1 MAPVI
6 QFKNVS
12 KLFYLGSKR
21 AYLRYLLPNSFQS
34 YKNLKNGGKDDE
46 LWALKNFSF
55 EVESGEAVGL
65 IGPNGAGKTTTLSIL
80 AGITKPTIGD
90 VRVQGRV
97 GALIQLGAGF
107 HPELTGRENIYLNG
121 VIMGLSTRKINEIV
135 DEIIHFSELEKF
147 IDTPIKR
154 YSSGMHVRLGFSVA
168 VHINPDILLIDEVL
182 AVGDA
187 SFKTKCYSM
196 VRKLRQSGVTVIL
209 VSHDLS
215 QIRNLCDRAMF
226 LQNQLVMSGDVDDVI
241 QHYYEA
247 VSLKN
252 SEMVP
257 SQGGKEPEETD
268 GISNAPV
275 HISNVE
281 FLNQR
286 GEINDQFNTGDTLR
300 LRISYHADE
309 LIEKPAFGIS
319 IYSAEGV
326 RLIGVNTR
334 LDNYEVQSI
343 EGDGSIEFIIYDLQ
357 LLHGTYIVSIT
368 LHDQYMGAYDR
379 KLMAYKFYIAK
390 SPVASGVIF
399 PEHEWKISETI
410 RSVLRQ

>member
-1 MAPVI
+1 
-6 QFKNVS
+6 
-12 KLFYLGSKR
+12 
-21 AYLRYLLPNSFQS
+21 
-34 YKNLKNGGKDDE
+34 
-46 LWALKNFSF
+46 
-55 EVESGEAVGL
+55 
-65 IGPNGAGKTTTLSIL
+65 
-80 AGITKPTIGD
+80 
-90 VRVQGRV
+90 
-97 GALIQLGAGF
+97 
-107 HPELTGRENIYLNG
+107 
-121 VIMGLSTRKINEIV
+121 
-135 DEIIHFSELEKF
+135 
-147 IDTPIKR
+147 
-154 YSSGMHVRLGFSVA
+154 MHVRLGFSVA

-187 SFKTKCYSM
+187 SFKAKCYSM

-226 LQNQLVMSGDVDDVI
+226 LQNQLVMSGNVDDVI

-252 SEMVP
+252 SDMVP
-257 SQGGKEPEETD
+257 SQGGKETD
-268 GISNAPV
+268 EISNAPV
-275 HISNVE
+275 RISNVE

-286 GEINDQFNTGDTLR
+286 GEPNDQFNTGDTLR

-319 IYSAEGV
+319 VYSAEGV

-334 LDNYEVQSI
+334 LDNYEVHSI

-357 LLHGTYIVSIT
+357 LLHGTYFVSIT
-368 LHDQYMGAYDR
+368 LHDQFMGTYDR

-399 PEHEWKISETI
+399 PKHEWKISETI
-410 RSVLRQ
+410 LSGLRK